1 MNTGAYSHILLLLKK
16 VLHRMT
22 PYASWHVSKTRELL
36 VLQCYANICRV
47 ADHKGMHM
55 YATFTVCNE
64 MQLYAAFH
72 TRAYSMQEN
81 AKEYEKCIHMHSNNI
96 DVYSV
101 V

>member
-1 MNTGAYSHILLLLKK
+1 MHHGMRARLESSLSCNVMQIY
-16 VLHRMT
+16 
-22 PYASWHVSKTRELL
+22 
-36 VLQCYANICRV
+36 
-47 ADHKGMHM
+47 ADHKSMHM
-55 YATFTVCNE
+55 YATVTVCNE
-64 MQLYAAFH
+64 MQLYAALH